1 MKKYSSSG
9 QLKPAKVL
17 DSIPEEWNIVTR
29 DHSMVNYLK
38 NMFEHLL
45 TVEENVD
52 ISERL
57 SNMET
62 LNKEKEAN
70 ELKSSYLVIG
80 DESMCKVCNRKL
92 SYKFIRIYPNGGV
105 YHTLCAKESY
115 ECPITR

>member
-1 MKKYSSSG
+1 MTK
-9 QLKPAKVL
+9 
-17 DSIPEEWNIVTR
+17 
-29 DHSMVNYLK
+29 DHNMVNYLK

-45 TVEENVD
+45 TVDENVN

-57 SNMET
+57 SNIET

-70 ELKSSYLVIG
+70 ELKSSYLVVG